1 MTKRVKQ
8 KRAIETKQEADRQRT
23 YYSVGHL
30 FGVARNTVSVI
41 VHETCIPIVETLF
54 PIYIQFPSGNGLR
67 EVIDGFKQMLGVPQC
82 AGSIDWLHV
91 PVTPPAMNHTDYYNR
106 KG

>member
-23 YYSVGHL
+23 YYTVGHL

-41 VHETCIPIVETLF
+41 VH
-54 PIYIQFPSGNGLR
+54 
-67 EVIDGFKQMLGVPQC
+67 
-82 AGSIDWLHV
+82 
-91 PVTPPAMNHTDYYNR
+91 
-106 KG
+106 